1 MTRRGVAKSAVEE
14 AALAGLEAGGWR
26 IAHGPD
32 GRMPEPPEAR

>member
-1 MTRRGVAKSAVEE
+1 MNHVFTESVGEE
-14 AALAGLEAGGWR
+14 AALAHVEASRWR